1 MSTASGKHGML
12 ASMSRPGNGYDNAS
26 CGSFMKTLKWKE
38 IYANDCRNLEPLVEN
53 VETFIEHYYSR
64 CRLHSFFESSS
75 FFALMRL
82 VCVSFEPWTVK
93 PGGKGSFC
101 WRVNS
106 TRKLYFSVNP
116 LLSMIGR

>member
-1 MSTASGKHGML
+1 
-12 ASMSRPGNGYDNAS
+12 
-26 CGSFMKTLKWKE
+26 MKTLKWKE

-116 LLSMIGR
+116 LLSMIGRVPFAFPILVEFAPNTNSRDGIDKLFR